1 MAVGRRSVQIEG
13 LRAGAGRDGTK
24 RLAQF
29 VLIEVRGRGEV
40 GVYRVM
46 RGGYQNS
53 TRTMPMN
60 TPTTTT
66 EPTTT
71 PAPMIQRF
79 KSSRL
84 DSAWVSAIVSR
95 SKEGRLELG
104 VRGRD
109 EYEAMLAESE
119 SGG

>member
-1 MAVGRRSVQIEG
+1 M
-13 LRAGAGRDGTK
+13 
-24 RLAQF
+24 
-29 VLIEVRGRGEV
+29 
-40 GVYRVM
+40 M
-46 RGGYQNS
+46 RGGYQNN